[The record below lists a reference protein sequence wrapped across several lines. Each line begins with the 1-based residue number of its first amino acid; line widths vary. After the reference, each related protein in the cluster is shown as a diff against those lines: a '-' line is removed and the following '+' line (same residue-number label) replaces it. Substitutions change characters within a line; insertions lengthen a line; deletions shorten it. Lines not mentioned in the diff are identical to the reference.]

1 MGKTRL
7 ALRYGELHG
16 ASFLSAW
23 FCDLTEARTV
33 LDVCAAVSRAL
44 GVALQ
49 SEGDRERGAI
59 DFIASTLAEAGPLL
73 LILDNVEQVARIT
86 ADVLETWTAVASEA
100 FVLVTSRERLGLASE
115 VVVDLMPLELPPP
128 HASSTPNGQKSEALL
143 LYEERA
149 RSAGGWDD
157 STMADAAALVR
168 ELEGI
173 PLAIELAAARSRVLG
188 ADKLLARLANAKKL
202 DVGAARGSSRG
213 RGAARHATLRAAI
226 DSSWEMLS
234 EVERAA
240 LAQAS
245 IFAGEFSIE
254 AIEAILDVPDVVD
267 VVEAL
272 LDKSLIKRSPTT
284 KRFSLYASIREY
296 ASERLRA
303 MGDDV
308 SLALERRQVR
318 YFLEV
323 GAKLERVGHLSA
335 RAMLAQEK
343 ENLVAIERKLAAR
356 ASAKTLAPS
365 EVLDWARVV
374 LSLEPILAV
383 ESTFE
388 ELLSMLSGALEAT
401 RAVRLAEPAPE
412 PAVVADAVVLEARL
426 LIARSAAYGIRG
438 QNTISL
444 EDLEEAKALA
454 TAPAALAVDAEA
466 RVMASVRYR
475 NLGRFADAEASATDA
490 IARLER
496 AGRLEAEPRLEGSAR
511 AVLGLLLC
519 ELGRVEESRREN
531 LRARAIFDAAG
542 DRWSEALAIANL
554 AVLDQAAGEWERSAH
569 GYEGALERFREYGD
583 RRYESRYLGYRAG
596 LELERGD
603 IAAARA
609 TYAVSIELLAY
620 LRIRPT
626 EALFRA
632 ALGALEA
639 SEARRSPTA
648 RVDAMN
654 ELDRAASLLGSADAP
669 RSIASAVTIH
679 HGHLD
684 LLLAREARARGE
696 AERAERFLE
705 AARARIRDAL
715 LRNESEDVR
724 FAIRLLERAIR
735 KYETSLSAEA
745 KDAPSMPPP
754 ASLSMT
760 GATLTI
766 GPDASW
772 FRVVDPQKLG
782 ASEEEREVDLGR
794 RGALRLM
801 LLELARVHESERGR
815 ATSGETLLAA
825 GWPGERVLPAAGST
839 RVRVAIS
846 TLRRLGLARV
856 LITRNDGYLLDP
868 QATVSFVT
876 GRQQPEQPP
885 RSPTVN
891 KL

>member
-115 VVVDLMPLELPPP
+115 VVVDLMPLELPPAD
-128 HASSTPNGQKSEALL
+128 ASIATPDGEKSEALL

-272 LDKSLIKRSPTT
+272 LDKSLIRRSPTT

-303 MGDDV
+303 MGEDV
-308 SLALERRQVR
+308 ALALERRQVR

-323 GAKLERVGHLSA
+323 GAKLERMGHLSA
-335 RAMLAQEK
+335 RAALAQEK

-356 ASAKTLAPS
+356 ASAKALAAS

-401 RAVRLAEPAPE
+401 RAVRLADPDPN
-412 PAVVADAVVLEARL
+412 VVASAGVLEARL

-454 TAPAALAVDAEA
+454 TAPAALTVDAEA

-496 AGRLEAEPRLEGSAR
+496 AGVLEAEPRLEGSAR

-569 GYEGALERFREYGD
+569 GYDGALERFREYGD

-669 RSIASAVTIH
+669 RSIVSAVTIH

-696 AERAERFLE
+696 SERAERFLE

-754 ASLSMT
+754 ASLSAT

-772 FRVVDPQKLG
+772 FRVVDPHKLG
-782 ASEEEREVDLGR
+782 ANEEEREVDLGR

-815 ATSGETLLAA
+815 ATSSESLLAA

-876 GRQQPEQPP
+876 GRQQSEQSP
-885 RSPTVN
+885 RSPIVN